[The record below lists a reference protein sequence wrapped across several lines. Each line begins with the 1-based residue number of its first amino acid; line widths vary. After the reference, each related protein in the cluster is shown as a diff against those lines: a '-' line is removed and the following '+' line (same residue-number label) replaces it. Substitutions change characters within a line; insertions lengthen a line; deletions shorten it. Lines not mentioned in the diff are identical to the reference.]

1 MLQYSNVHHNFEAMY
16 AIINLVE
23 KFLTNKFDSKNK
35 KICTYPRI
43 LLSMMNPDKRPLLLE
58 FHKHCTQALGSID
71 NKTIILNWNT

>member
-35 KICTYPRI
+35 KICTFRVFQ
-43 LLSMMNPDKRPLLLE
+43 LGHMVHKVTRTNLSDHE
-58 FHKHCTQALGSID
+58 FM
-71 NKTIILNWNT
+71 